1 MAPQP
6 QPFFL
11 SVAPADLGRRF
22 ALYHA
27 PHDVEA
33 RGLVVY
39 VHPLAEEMNKSR
51 RMAALQ
57 SRAFAAQ
64 GFAVL
69 QMDLLGC
76 GDSAGDFSDA
86 TWARWVSDVADACSW
101 LRRRHTPPLG
111 TAAPPLWLW
120 GLRVGCLLAA
130 EAATRLEEG
139 CNFVFWQ
146 PTLVGN
152 MALQQFLRLKL
163 AGDMLAGNAK
173 GAMAALRQQLAR
185 GQPTEIAGYMLNPAL
200 ADGLEQAVLRPPPP
214 PGRVDWLDVSAS
226 PEGGLPPAASRVVE
240 QWNDAGWDVRTQ
252 VVPGPSFWQTTE
264 IEEAP
269 ALVVATSA
277 ALEQPRAPNEAAG
290 SAPSSSALLRE
301 GGS

>member
-1 MAPQP
+1 MAPQA

-22 ALYHA
+22 ALYYA
-27 PHDVEA
+27 PHVVEA

-69 QMDLLGC
+69 QIDLLGC
-76 GDSAGDFSDA
+76 GDSAGDFGDA
-86 TWARWVSDVADACSW
+86 TWAQWVSDVADACRW
-101 LRRRHTPPLG
+101 IRRQHTPPAG
-111 TAAPPLWLW
+111 TVAPPLWLW

-130 EAATRLEEG
+130 EAAARLEEG
-139 CNFVFWQ
+139 CNLLFWQ

-152 MALQQFLRLKL
+152 MALQQFLRLKV

-173 GAMAALRQQLAR
+173 GAVAALRQQLAS
-185 GQPTEIAGYMLNPAL
+185 GQPAEIAGYILNPAL
-200 ADGLEQAVLRPPPP
+200 ADGLEHAVLRPPARPC
-214 PGRVDWLDVSAS
+214 RADWLEVSAT
-226 PEGGLPPAASRVVE
+226 PEGGLAPAASRVAE
-240 QWNDAGWDVRTQ
+240 QWNDAGWDVRTR
-252 VVPGPSFWQTTE
+252 VVPGPAFWHTTE
-264 IEEAP
+264 VEEAP
-269 ALVVATSA
+269 ALVAATSA
-277 ALEQPRAPNEAAG
+277 ALERPQAPNEVAEPAH
-290 SAPSSSALLRE
+290 SNSALLRE
-301 GGS
+301 VRS